1 MKTKK
6 ATSKRRKYSAD
17 FKSEVVKML
26 LNGQSASKISQ
37 QLGISENLIYRWKN
51 QQVTQSNLSG
61 QPDKIVSVGELLQK
75 VEQLQKQLHQTETER
90 DILKKVVAIF
100 SKSP

>member
-1 MKTKK
+1 MKGKK
-6 ATSKRRKYSAD
+6 TTSKRRKYSAD

-26 LNGQSASKISQ
+26 LNGQSAAKISQ

-51 QQVTQSNLSG
+51 EQVAQSNSSNIEE
-61 QPDKIVSVGELLQK
+61 KTVSVGELLQK
-75 VEQLQKQLHQTETER
+75 VEQLQRQLREVETER
-90 DILKKVVAIF
+90 EILKKVVAIF